1 MPSGWRYTDEQLLI
15 RYYPVMTIKELKR
28 FFPNRTEDSI
38 NAKIKRLKE
47 RGKISENKDRDT
59 INRALR
65 QRGKSV

>member
-1 MPSGWRYTDEQLLI
+1 MPSGWKYTDEQLLI
-15 RYYPVMTIKELKR
+15 RYYPIMTIKELKR

-47 RGKISENKDRDT
+47 RGKINDNKDRET
-59 INRALR
+59 IDRALR